1 MNDATKGGKAI
12 TIGGRKMKRFT
23 AFLLVFAF
31 LLGTCST
38 AFAAKSEAT
47 SIRVVDGVTKKNYDV
62 TVVNLLMGGKDVVT
76 DVPTMLF
83 NNRTLVPIA
92 FVVENLGAKI
102 EWNQK
107 ERKATIT
114 MADKTILLQID
125 SPTALVNGQ
134 KTTLPDKVPAKLLG
148 YRNNFRTMVPL
159 RFISEQLGMDVNW
172 IAQTMTAAVDLPKQ
186 SVLAIEHDASSR
198 LPQITIKTTGPVGI
212 TPIYLQGSK
221 VGGTDRLVLDLPNV
235 QLNIQDR
242 SIVNA
247 SGLVRKE
254 IGRNGITSVRASIF
268 EPAPREVTRIVFDL
282 EAPKGYNIDFDKAK
296 NEIRVQFLNGVKQV
310 KLEKNNNAEVIAVY
324 TEEAPVYNTID
335 LGNRMVVDILNAHLK
350 TDNREINIGK
360 GGVKRIRMAPFA
372 PDSNYNPDDKIVRI
386 VLDLEEGQTT
396 ENIFVEDEG
405 NNILI
410 YFRDK
415 PLKGFDYRK
424 EAYNRS
430 ILNLQLSERGNFD
443 AGYDSWNNEY
453 VVTVPK
459 ALMELKEMRLNTA
472 DKVIDSIQ
480 IDDKAD
486 EENYVIRLKLAAG
499 TDYRLLTPTGTGD
512 RISVLF
518 ENLWLAA
525 SKYNQRI
532 VVIDPGHGGKDPGA
546 VSPKLALK
554 EKDLALDV
562 SLRLNKLLEDAGFTT
577 IMTRTDDTYVGLY
590 ERTEMANGIN
600 ADVFISV
607 HFNAHPDSK
616 IDGVQTL
623 YNGEDTT
630 RDNKRFAQI
639 MQQQMIQDMGAVNRN
654 IVDRPKLV
662 VIRETKMPAVLTELG
677 FLTNLQ
683 EEARIATEEY
693 RQKCAQALF
702 NGITRYFDEVIL
714 K

>member
-1 MNDATKGGKAI
+1 
-12 TIGGRKMKRFT
+12 MKRFI

-31 LLGTCST
+31 VLGSYTT
-38 AFAAKSEAT
+38 AFAAKSEAA

-62 TVVNLLMGGKDVVT
+62 TVVNLLMGGKDVVA

-114 MADKTILLQID
+114 MADKTIVLQID
-125 SPTALVNGQ
+125 SPTALVNGK
-134 KTTLPDKVPAKLLG
+134 KTTLPDQVPSKLLG
-148 YRNNFRTMVPL
+148 YKNNFRTMVPL

-172 IAQTMTAAVDLPKQ
+172 IAQTATAAVDLPKQ
-186 SVLAIEHDASSR
+186 SVLAIEHNTASG
-198 LPQITIKTTGPVGI
+198 LPQVTIKTTGQVGI
-212 TPIYLQGSK
+212 VPIYLQGSK

-242 SIVNA
+242 SIVDA
-247 SGLVRKE
+247 AGLVRKE
-254 IGRNGITSVRASIF
+254 IGRNGISSVRASIF

-282 EAPKGYNIDFDKAK
+282 DAPKGYNIDFDKAK
-296 NEIRVQFLNGVKQV
+296 NEIKVQFLNGVKQV
-310 KLEKNNNAEVIAVY
+310 KLEKNNNVDAIAVY
-324 TEEAPVYNTID
+324 TEEAPVYNTLD

-350 TDNREINIGK
+350 TDNREINISR
-360 GGVKRIRMAPFA
+360 GGVKRVRMAPFA

-396 ENIFVEDEG
+396 ENISIENDG

-410 YFRDK
+410 FFQDK

-430 ILNLQLSERGNFD
+430 VLNLQLTERGSFD
-443 AGYDSWNNEY
+443 GVYDSWNSEY
-453 VVTVPK
+453 VLTVPK
-459 ALMELKEMRLNTA
+459 SIIELKDMRLNTA
-472 DKVIDSIQ
+472 DNVIEYIQ
-480 IDDKAD
+480 IEDKI
-486 EENYVIRLKLAAG
+486 EEANYIIRLKLAPG
-499 TDYRLLTPTGTGD
+499 TDYRLLTPTGSGD
-512 RISVLF
+512 RVGVLF
-518 ENLWLAA
+518 ENLSLAA
-525 SKYNQRI
+525 SKYNQKI

-546 VSPKLALK
+546 VSPKRALK
-554 EKDLALDV
+554 EKDLVLDV
-562 SLRLNKLLEDAGFTT
+562 SLRLTKLLEDAGFTT
-577 IMTRTDDTYVGLY
+577 IMTRTDDTYIGLY
-590 ERTEMANGIN
+590 ERTEMANGIG
-600 ADVFISV
+600 ADIFVSV

-623 YNGEDTT
+623 YNGEDTK
-630 RDNKRFAQI
+630 RDNKSFAKIVQEE
-639 MQQQMIQDMGAVNRN
+639 MLKELGATNRN
-654 IVDRPKLV
+654 IVDRSKLV
-662 VIRETKMPAVLTELG
+662 VIRETKMPAVLAELA
-677 FLTNLQ
+677 FLTNAQ
-683 EEARIATEEY
+683 EEEKAATEEY

-702 NGITRYFDEVIL
+702 NGITRYFDEGFQ